1 MSAVGWAALLAPS
14 SCAAMSGENGMI
26 IAGVG
31 SVREKLK
38 MMKET
43 TTAAT
48 IIMTNIIAAVFVI
61 EIYELVY
68 LLCQVFMT

>member
-1 MSAVGWAALLAPS
+1 MLAVGWAALLAPS

-31 SVREKLK
+31 SVHKKIK

-43 TTAAT
+43 TNAAT
-48 IIMTNIIAAVFVI
+48 IIMTKIIAAVFEV
-61 EIYELVY
+61 EIY
-68 LLCQVFMT
+68 